1 MNIHEVQVGD
11 RIRSFDFEGE
21 YDCYLEGTVES
32 IDEFYLY
39 FTADTQ
45 MFGGKL
51 NDVQKPARTAREV
64 IRDWSDRIQVI

>member
-1 MNIHEVQVGD
+1 MNIHQVQVGD

-21 YDCYLEGTVES
+21 YDCYLEGTVEQ

-45 MFGGKL
+45 MFGGEL
-51 NDVQKPARTAREV
+51 NNVQKPVRTAREV

>member
-21 YDCYLEGTVES
+21 HDCYLEGTVEQ
-32 IDEFYLY
+32 IDEWYLY

-45 MFGGKL
+45 MFGGKM
-51 NDVQKPARTAREV
+51 NKVEKPVRTAREV

>member
-32 IDEFYLY
+32 IDEWYVY
-39 FTADTQ
+39 FTADVQ
-45 MFGGKL
+45 MFGGEV

-64 IRDWSDRIQVI
+64 IRNWFDRIQVI